1 MAPIRNQSFKTTR
14 FKCPFLGQSPPAPS
28 PNPAQQDL
36 HSKRAGS
43 LGVLS
48 KSVLFSTA
56 WDGKSCKAGPGE
68 MWGVGRDKNP
78 CSFCRGPRF
87 SFQYPHG
94 GFKLSI
100 LPVLGDPIPSS
111 HFHGH
116 QARTWYINKHGG
128 KHLNTKINIFLN
140 LQSKTAKIGIEISIF
155 SV

>member
-56 WDGKSCKAGPGE
+56 WSVPRLSVALTD
-68 MWGVGRDKNP
+68 MLWGQPLRLCSPHP
-78 CSFCRGPRF
+78 CLHLPLGVFV
-87 SFQYPHG
+87 
-94 GFKLSI
+94 I
-100 LPVLGDPIPSS
+100 LISVYLPASPLCPLRRPALPAVLCSS
-111 HFHGH
+111 YL
-116 QARTWYINKHGG
+116 A
-128 KHLNTKINIFLN
+128 
-140 LQSKTAKIGIEISIF
+140 
-155 SV
+155 